1 MALLLGLVH
10 VLALR
15 RWAHHCAGSA
25 EAFDHN
31 QIIHEVWTM
40 VFQEG
45 IHLWVERVPSKYNIS
60 DSPSRFEHQ
69 IMYDIG
75 AQWCRPVL
83 DSVRILP
90 PG

>member
-1 MALLLGLVH
+1 MCLLSGAEH
-10 VLALR
+10 TTAR
-15 RWAHHCAGSA
+15 GSA
-25 EAFDHN
+25 KAFDHN